1 MRRTEMV
8 LSGIEQPNFG
18 KKPRAIKSLG
28 FGAQKLAD
36 LRFDP
41 IEAKV
46 KLAAKYEKELA
57 YFTMLQ
63 EGRVLNEEGKPKR
76 YSAQAHIMCM
86 AAYDKLI
93 NDLLR
98 YGYARVSETV
108 TVDTPTLP
116 KVTFILDAEVINE
129 EKDEEMDDE

>member
-8 LSGIEQPNFG
+8 LAGIEQPAFG

-46 KLAAKYEKELA
+46 RLAARYEKELE
-57 YFTMLQ
+57 YFKKLQ
-63 EGRVLNEEGKPKR
+63 AGQVLSEEGKPKR

-108 TVDTPTLP
+108 TVESPQLP
-116 KVTFILDAEVINE
+116 KVTFILDAEIINE
-129 EKDEEMDDE
+129 EKEEEEFDE

>member
-1 MRRTEMV
+1 MRRTELV
-8 LSGIEQPNFG
+8 LAGIEQPTFG
-18 KKPRAIKSLG
+18 KAPRKVKSLG

-46 KLAAKYEKELA
+46 RLARAYERELTYHKA
-57 YFTMLQ
+57 LQ
-63 EGRVLNEEGKPKR
+63 NGEILTEEGKPKR
-76 YSAQAHIMCM
+76 YSSQAHIMCM

-108 TVDTPTLP
+108 TVESPQLP

-129 EKDEEMDDE
+129 EKEEEEFDE

>member
-8 LSGIEQPNFG
+8 LAGIEQPSFG
-18 KKPRAIKSLG
+18 KAPRKIKSLG

-46 KLAAKYEKELA
+46 KLARAYEKELD
-57 YFTMLQ
+57 YHKDLQ
-63 EGRVLNEEGKPKR
+63 AGKILTEEGKSKR

-108 TVDTPTLP
+108 TVETPQLP
-116 KVTFILDAEVINE
+116 KVTFVLDAEVINE
-129 EKDEEMDDE
+129 EKEEEIYE